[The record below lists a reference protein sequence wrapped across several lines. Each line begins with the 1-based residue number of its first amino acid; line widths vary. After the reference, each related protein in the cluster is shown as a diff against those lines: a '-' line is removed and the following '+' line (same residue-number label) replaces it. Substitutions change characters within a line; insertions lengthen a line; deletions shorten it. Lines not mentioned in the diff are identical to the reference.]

1 MMRDESRGGAPA
13 YGETIKTINTE
24 TMEERMNVD
33 RARMERDAAICEEW
47 ERSAPVEV
55 KEGVPPT
62 RILSSLAAKYGL
74 TAQAVESILR
84 RKGLYNGA
92 REFKAAVVHQQ
103 TEPCDGDSA
112 RTREGIPPELG
123 RNEE

>member
-1 MMRDESRGGAPA
+1 MRDEDRGGAPA
-13 YGETIKTINTE
+13 YGETIKPINTE

-33 RARMERDAAICEEW
+33 RARIERDAAICAEW
-47 ERSAPVEV
+47 EQSAPQEV
-55 KEGVPPT
+55 ADGVPPS
-62 RILSSLAAKYGL
+62 RILSVLGGKYGL

-103 TEPCDGDSA
+103 TSLDRKSVV
-112 RTREGIPPELG
+112 
-123 RNEE
+123 